1 MQQTQPQW
9 RALETMLMNCLIYR
23 KETISK
29 QYEEIGALIK
39 ENAKLPIILLR
50 MRDVRKQLQN
60 LRMRLENANRNT

>member
-9 RALETMLMNCLIYR
+9 RALETMLRNRLIYR
-23 KETISK
+23 NETISK

-39 ENAKLPIILLR
+39 ENTKLQIILLR